1 MAMAFAPQRLQA
13 CNASVSGA
21 MDDEES
27 SQAGAWYTTEEGV
40 EGTHGGPSRY
50 RVHRDDDGSSK
61 PFLSG
66 AGVNA
71 GGIWVSFLIDP
82 PDSFGD
88 RARLVCS

>member
-1 MAMAFAPQRLQA
+1 
-13 CNASVSGA
+13 
-21 MDDEES
+21 MDRMMKR
-27 SQAGAWYTTEEGV
+27 AVKLVHGTEEGV

-50 RVHRDDDGSSK
+50 RVPRDDDGSSK

-71 GGIWVSFLIDP
+71 GGIWVSFLIDR